1 MAQLALF
8 DKSQGEI
15 LRDLGL
21 ESVEIHNEDF
31 VRSGRNILDKLIEI
45 NGKASMDDVRDV
57 FAALD
62 IKPNHCNAY
71 GAIPKSKKY
80 ICIDRVV
87 SRYPSRHAGEQR
99 VWTHRERQEAIA
111 CA

>member
-1 MAQLALF
+1 MGQLTLF
-8 DKSQGEI
+8 EKSHGEI
-15 LRDLGL
+15 LRDFGL
-21 ESVEIHNEDF
+21 EAVELHNEDF
-31 VRSGRNILDKLIEI
+31 VRSGRNILDKLIEL

-57 FAALD
+57 FMALD
-62 IKPNHCNAY
+62 IQPNHPNAW
-71 GAIPKSKKY
+71 GAIPKGKKY
-80 ICIDRVV
+80 ICIDRVT

>member
-8 DKSQGEI
+8 EKTQGQI
-15 LRDLGL
+15 LRDFGI

-31 VRSGRNILDKLIEI
+31 VQSGRNILDKLIEI
-45 NGKASMDDVRDV
+45 NGKACMDDVRDV
-57 FAALD
+57 LTALD
-62 IKPNHCNAY
+62 IHPNHPNAW
-71 GAIPKSKKY
+71 GAIPKGKKY
-80 ICIDRVV
+80 RCIDRVV

-99 VWTHRERQEAIA
+99 VWTHRGRQEDKA